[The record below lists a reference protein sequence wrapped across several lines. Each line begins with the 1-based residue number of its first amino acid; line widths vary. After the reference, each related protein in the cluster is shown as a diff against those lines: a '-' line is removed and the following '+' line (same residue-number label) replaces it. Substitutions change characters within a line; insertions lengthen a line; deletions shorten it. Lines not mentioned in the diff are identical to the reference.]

1 MAHSTVVSHRVARA
15 LLAVAVVSGA
25 LSWAAGQ
32 GAAQTAPSIN
42 LKPDCTDRL
51 KPPWSLTASGT
62 MLVPGAPVLVTFDY
76 GGAQPTSFQQT
87 TDKGG
92 GYQLDI
98 FIRSAGPPPPDG
110 YRVRAVQPR
119 RPNDP
124 VEARFRVPC
133 PPPPT
138 TSPPTSGSTT
148 SSSTTSTTS
157 TTAPPPA
164 ARPELTINPGVGRA
178 GEVVQVIGTGF
189 APGAVALS
197 WDRAGP
203 AGAAIADGSGNFMQR
218 VVVFGHTAFGAR
230 TLLAASGATAA
241 TAPFLVVP
249 GSQQPS
255 GFFTRR

>member
-42 LKPDCTDRL
+42 LKPDCTDQL
-51 KPPWSLTASGT
+51 KPPWRITVSGT
-62 MLVPGAPVLVTFDY
+62 MTVPNSPVEVIFDY
-76 GGAQPTSFQQT
+76 GGAAPTFI
-87 TDKGG
+87 DKVDQSGH
-92 GYQLDI
+92 YQFD
-98 FIRSAGPPPPDG
+98 FVVQRAGPQPAAG
-110 YRVRAVQPR
+110 YLVHASQPR
-119 RPNDP
+119 QPKLFA
-124 VEARFRVPC
+124 ETRFRVPC

-148 SSSTTSTTS
+148 SSSTTSTT
-157 TTAPPPA
+157 TPPPA
-164 ARPELTINPGVGRA
+164 ARPELTI
-178 GEVVQVIGTGF
+178 
-189 APGAVALS
+189 S
-197 WDRAGP
+197 
-203 AGAAIADGSGNFMQR
+203 

>member
-42 LKPDCTDRL
+42 LKPDCTDQL
-51 KPPWSLTASGT
+51 KPPWRITVSGT
-62 MLVPGAPVLVTFDY
+62 MTVPNSPVEVIFDY
-76 GGAQPTSFQQT
+76 GGAAPTFI
-87 TDKGG
+87 DKVDQSGH
-92 GYQLDI
+92 YQFD
-98 FIRSAGPPPPDG
+98 FVVQRAGPQPAAG
-110 YRVRAVQPR
+110 YLVHASQPR
-119 RPNDP
+119 QPKLFA
-124 VEARFRVPC
+124 ETRFRVPC

-148 SSSTTSTTS
+148 SSSTTSTT
-157 TTAPPPA
+157 TPPPA